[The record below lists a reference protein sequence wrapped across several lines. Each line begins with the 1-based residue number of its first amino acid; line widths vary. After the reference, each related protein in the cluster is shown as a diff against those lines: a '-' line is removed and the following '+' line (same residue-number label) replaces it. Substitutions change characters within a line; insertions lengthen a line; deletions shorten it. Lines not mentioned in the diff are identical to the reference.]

1 MKMVKKLIS
10 SSLALI
16 TYWGCINCGY
26 DAVSKVNASPM
37 YTYTYECDINND
49 GVTNMADS
57 VLLIQYLL
65 GVYDVVNPDMADF
78 DNDGLVT
85 EVDKYKL
92 QRFLLQL
99 PVSINHDDTTG
110 SSTVLNNTTKQYK
123 KYNASTG
130 VLLGTYTVNA
140 LTTIDES
147 SNRSII
153 GDYDERDPDYS
164 HTGICKITKTD
175 GSSDTGFVV
184 SNNGILTAGHVV
196 NGKKISSIT
205 FYDNNGVVE
214 YTTTAV
220 DYSVPSDYASSSP
233 TDYALITVNSDL
245 SVYNVFGRGYA
256 LDRAISEE
264 ANVYVTGFSGD
275 LSYESTGPGKL
286 KNSTSGF
293 NELKHSCDTNP
304 GASGSPIYADL
315 VYNGIHYYVVIGI
328 HTSGK
333 DSGVIHHLYNSGVRM
348 CPNIWNLVRSNL

>member
-1 MKMVKKLIS
+1 MKIVKKLIS

-16 TYWGCINCGY
+16 TYLGCINCGY
-26 DAVSKVNASPM
+26 DAVSTVNASPM
-37 YTYTYECDINND
+37 YTYTYECDVNND
-49 GVTNMADS
+49 GVTNMADA
-57 VLLIQYLL
+57 VLLTQYLI
-65 GVYDVVNPDMADF
+65 GVYDVVDPDMADF

-85 EVDKYKL
+85 EVDTYKL

-99 PVSINHDDTTG
+99 PVSINYDDTTG

-130 VLLGTYTVNA
+130 VLLETYTVNA

-153 GDYDERDPDYS
+153 GDDDERDPDYS
-164 HTGICKITKTD
+164 HAGICKITNTD
-175 GSSDTGFVV
+175 GSSGTGFVV
-184 SNNGILTAGHVV
+184 SNNGILTAGHVIC
-196 NGKKISSIT
+196 NKKISTIK
-205 FYDNNGVVE
+205 FYNNNGAVE
-214 YTTTAV
+214 YTASAV
-220 DYSVPSDYASSSP
+220 NYSLPSDYASSSP
-233 TDYALITVNSDL
+233 TDYALITVNSNL
-245 SVYNVFGRGYA
+245 SAYNVFGRGYA

-264 ANVYVTGFSGD
+264 ADVYVTGFSGD
-275 LSYESTGPGKL
+275 LGYESTGPGEL

-304 GASGSPIYADL
+304 GASGAPIYADV

-328 HTSGK
+328 HTSGTYN
-333 DSGVIHHLYNSGVRM
+333 GVIQHQYNSGVRM